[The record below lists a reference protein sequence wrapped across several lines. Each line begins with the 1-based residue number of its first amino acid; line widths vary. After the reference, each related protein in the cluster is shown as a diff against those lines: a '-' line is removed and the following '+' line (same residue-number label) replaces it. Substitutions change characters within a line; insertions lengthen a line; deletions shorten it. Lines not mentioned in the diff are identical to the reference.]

1 MRPRIGMMKGFALGK
16 KASRHLGFGGLE
28 GFRATCYKA
37 LGLLGGSWVVISGVI
52 SPLIWVIAIVI
63 LLIILLITTHE
74 PPSMVS

>member
-16 KASRHLGFGGLE
+16 KASRHLGFSGLE

-52 SPLIWVIAIVI
+52 SPLIWVV
-63 LLIILLITTHE
+63 
-74 PPSMVS
+74 P